1 MCLNAVLIAVTKRP
15 NGLRIDALSD
25 DYLNVTESVYLW
37 DENIESPAI
46 LKKDGIYFM
55 FGSHLTGWNPN
66 DNVCLHFI
74 PCIHLMLTS
83 HRSTATLSLSLARG
97 PLGLSLPTTGRIRTL
112 RRHPTYCRWET
123 RPFIWVIGGF
133 QPTS

>member
-1 MCLNAVLIAVTKRP
+1 MSFDTIDLLIVMTQRP

-66 DNVCLHFI
+66 DNVCFSQAI
-74 PCIHLMLTS
+74 FCPK
-83 HRSTATLSLSLARG
+83 
-97 PLGLSLPTTGRIRTL
+97 
-112 RRHPTYCRWET
+112 Y
-123 RPFIWVIGGF
+123 
-133 QPTS
+133 